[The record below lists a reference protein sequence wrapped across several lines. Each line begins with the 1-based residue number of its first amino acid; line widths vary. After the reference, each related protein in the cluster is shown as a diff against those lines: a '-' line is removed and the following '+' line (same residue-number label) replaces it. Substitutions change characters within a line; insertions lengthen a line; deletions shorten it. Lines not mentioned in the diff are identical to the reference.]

1 MADRA
6 AARTNDNDREPTSAD
21 IGPVNGTVRRI
32 LADKGFGFVL
42 LEDGKTEIFF
52 HKTSFGGEEAFEDL
66 QPDDKVTVVYANTR
80 KGWRAS
86 RVNLR

>member
-6 AARTNDNDREPTSAD
+6 TARTSANDREPTSAD

-32 LADKGFGFVL
+32 LAEKGFGFVL
-42 LEDGKTEIFF
+42 LEDDKTEIFF
-52 HKTSFGGEEAFEDL
+52 HKSSFGGEAFEEL